1 MEYRTLTTDE
11 IEILENQN
19 CWADD
24 WSNVLVDDE
33 FQPSYYRRVTFY
45 GEIKLGRTD
54 KSLEVSDGFFKHTG
68 INNAVL
74 HNVSIGDD
82 CLIENIHNH
91 ISNYTIGDECYIANV
106 ATIETTE
113 GASYGEGNLISVLN
127 EAGAGN
133 LLIFHNLNSQLAAF
147 MVKHSNDQELRNALR
162 RLVNEEIQR
171 TLPEHGTVGNN
182 VKIVNTGEIVNTIIG
197 DDGEVSGAKRLCDC
211 TFISSPKASVYVGTS
226 VICENSIVDQ
236 GASLTN
242 DVKIQDCFV
251 GESSQLNNGFTASS
265 SIFLAN
271 SVMTNGEACAA
282 FCGPFSTSHHKSSL
296 LIGGWFSFYNAGS
309 ATNFS
314 NHAYKMGPLHWGVLE
329 RGAKT
334 ASGAH
339 LLMPAHIGAF
349 SVCMGKIASHPD
361 TRTFPFSYIIQDG
374 YQTLIVPGRN
384 LTTVGL
390 YRDVNKWPKRDQRP
404 QEGRKSLIHFDW
416 LSPAIVNEIVSGKH
430 ILERLQ
436 QSCGT
441 ECNSYSYRHC
451 TIKASSLRKGLAFYN
466 MALHLYMGKVLLKA
480 QEKGFGFPPA
490 NNIGAGHWSDLAGLY
505 LPESEEQHL
514 VSNIKNGDFETIQ
527 EVNERFVS
535 LFKAY
540 PEYEWRWAYQL
551 IRDQYGFET
560 IGNDEQQRILND
572 YKKAKSMWID
582 AIKKDAE
589 KEFALGDVAPDVLNK
604 FIQTLPETNKQEL

>member
-1 MEYRTLTTDE
+1 MSSAKKFPQEGVIYRLTLKDKQGTPYCISHPEQFLSQKAIERRQRQGLAIDSTDLPISPCYIKE
-11 IEILENQN
+11 IEKCKLKVLGGSKWNN
-19 CWADD
+19 TVLT
-24 WSNVLVDDE
+24 WSPDSLSPN
-33 FQPSYYRRVTFY
+33 
-45 GEIKLGRTD
+45 
-54 KSLEVSDGFFKHTG
+54 SLE
-68 INNAVL
+68 
-74 HNVSIGDD
+74 
-82 CLIENIHNH
+82 
-91 ISNYTIGDECYIANV
+91 
-106 ATIETTE
+106 
-113 GASYGEGNLISVLN
+113 
-127 EAGAGN
+127 
-133 LLIFHNLNSQLAAF
+133 
-147 MVKHSNDQELRNALR
+147 ELPF
-162 RLVNEEIQR
+162 V
-171 TLPEHGTVGNN
+171 
-182 VKIVNTGEIVNTIIG
+182 
-197 DDGEVSGAKRLCDC
+197 
-211 TFISSPKASVYVGTS
+211 
-226 VICENSIVDQ
+226 
-236 GASLTN
+236 
-242 DVKIQDCFV
+242 VKIQQV
-251 GESSQLNNGFTASS
+251 WAARPNNTNNPIYPKREPDWKDWDFERAS
-265 SIFLAN
+265 IYGL
-271 SVMTNGEACAA
+271 
-282 FCGPFSTSHHKSSL
+282 
-296 LIGGWFSFYNAGS
+296 AGS

-441 ECNSYSYRHC
+441 ECDSYSYRHC

-560 IGNDEQQRILND
+560 IGNDEQQHILND

-589 KEFALGDVAPDVLNK
+589 KEFALGDVAPDVLKK